1 MQRIPLTPRQDWQ
14 QKVESAG
21 LTFHTLENGQ
31 PYWDE
36 SAAYQFTA
44 AEIDTLEAAGNTLQ
58 EMCLA
63 AAQHIID
70 ERRYAELDIPDFAIP
85 AIEWAWNNE
94 PPAIYGRFDISW
106 AGAQSDQ
113 APKLLE
119 YNADT
124 PTSLL
129 EAAVIQWNWLEDLGA
144 SLGPNPDQFNSIHEK
159 LIAKWKDVDP
169 YLSKPIYFAGLD
181 NPEDQLTLTYLRDT
195 AQQAGLATL
204 QLYMEEIGW
213 NDDQQ
218 AFLDPNEDHMFSI
231 FKLYPWE
238 AMLQEEFGVHAVD
251 TYQSTRWIEPI
262 WKMLLSN
269 KGILPILW
277 QLYPNHDLLL
287 PSFFDPADF
296 DPTPKPQ
303 NQTTTGSTDGGWQQV
318 IVPGTNP
325 GAPSFPVSSER
336 VGYRAELDHSP
347 TPGNLRDYVRKP
359 LMSREGANITLIRN
373 NATVAATEGP
383 YNGPQIFQALAPEA
397 VFPDANGEPR
407 HPVLG
412 LWMIDQDCCGMGI
425 RESSGP
431 ITDNFSSFIPH
442 FFI

>member
-1 MQRIPLTPRQDWQ
+1 MQRISLTPREGWQ
-14 QKVESAG
+14 QKVESQG
-21 LTFHTLENGQ
+21 LIFHTLENSQ

-70 ERRYAELDIPDFAIP
+70 EKRYAELDIPADAIE

-94 PPAIYGRFDISW
+94 PPALYGRFDLSW
-106 AGAQSDQ
+106 AGARSGN

-129 EAAVIQWNWLEDLGA
+129 EAAVIQWNWLEDMPP
-144 SLGPNPDQFNSIHEK
+144 SLVSAKPDQFNSIHEK

-169 YLSKPIYFAGLD
+169 YLSKPIYFAALD
-181 NPEDQLTLTYLRDT
+181 NAEDQLTVTYLRDT
-195 AQQAGLATL
+195 AQQAGLDT
-204 QLYMEEIGW
+204 QQMFMNEIGW

-218 AFLDPNEDHMFSI
+218 MFLDPDEHPMFSI

-238 AMLQEEFGVHAVD
+238 AMLQEEFAPHAIA
-251 TYQSTRWIEPI
+251 TYPSTRWIEPI

-277 QLYPNHDLLL
+277 QLYPNHENLLEAH
-287 PSFFDPADF
+287 FDNPAD
-296 DPTPKPQ
+296 
-303 NQTTTGSTDGGWQQV
+303 NR
-318 IVPGTNP
+318 
-325 GAPSFPVSSER
+325 GAPQQH
-336 VGYRAELDHSP
+336 AM
-347 TPGNLRDYVRKP
+347 TNYVRKP

-373 NATVAATEGP
+373 NATIATTAGP
-383 YNGPQIFQALAPEA
+383 YDGPQIVQALAP
-397 VFPDANGEPR
+397 DAIFDHR
-407 HPVLG
+407 HTVLG
-412 LWMIDQDCCGMGI
+412 LWMIDQDCCGLGV
-425 RESSGP
+425 RESFSP
-431 ITDNFSSFIPH
+431 ITDNLSSFVPH
-442 FFI
+442 FFS